1 MGFDLTNTGAGVQNK
16 TQDFGETIFGF
27 SYTTVFGAKM
37 TNVFGLAWNYY
48 IAYTKFITGLDL
60 TLDFG
65 EKIEMFYATCFKVG
79 YANEFKAS
87 SFKSYTLGGEGFHI
101 TGTEEAM
108 TTASTKATAEK
119 TRMDDLVTRSIAT
132 ETKVV
137 ALEDK
142 SGGTSVEVWAISK
155 VITAPTC
162 TIECTAM
169 GGIAVGQV
177 GVVVEPAGVTIIG
190 PLVEIGG

>member
-1 MGFDLTNTGAGVQNK
+1 MALTWKENYA
-16 TQDFGETIFGF
+16 TIFNSNTWTASVEG
-27 SYTTVFGAKM
+27 YKI

-48 IAYTKFITGLDL
+48 VAYTKFITGLDL

-108 TTASTKATAEK
+108 TNASTKATAEK

-142 SGGTSVEVWAISK
+142 SGGTSVEVWAVSK
-155 VITAPTC
+155 SIASPSYLLECDTVA
-162 TIECTAM
+162 TIGVGANAM
-169 GGIAVGQV
+169 MVALDSVSIY
-177 GVVVEPAGVTIIG
+177 G
-190 PLVEIGG
+190 PLIEIGA

>member
-1 MGFDLTNTGAGVQNK
+1 MAFELKNTGAGLENQ
-16 TQDFGETIFGF
+16 QDYGETIFGL
-27 SYTTVFGAKM
+27 KM

-48 IAYTKFITGLDL
+48 VGYTKFITGLDL
-60 TLDFG
+60 TFDFG
-65 EKIEMFYATCFKVG
+65 RKIEMFYATCFKVG

-119 TRMDDLVTRSIAT
+119 TRMDDLVTRSITT

-142 SGGTSVEVWAISK
+142 SGGTSAEEWTVSKDIS
-155 VITAPTC
+155 APVFTLLC
-162 TIECTAM
+162 STGATLAAGTGMAAFSADGLALDGLIIELA
-169 GGIAVGQV
+169 
-177 GVVVEPAGVTIIG
+177 
-190 PLVEIGG
+190 